1 MKKLQKLIPLFLIIL
16 FLSAGNHVLSAE
28 TKSKENEIEFQKLL
42 NSEDGMKKVA
52 MLQWLLWQTG
62 YFDPSPITGK
72 LNDET
77 KTALQKYQKQR
88 GLPVRGKF
96 DVKTFEKIM
105 KDFEILMPDPVS
117 VSSYFFS
124 KDMWNSHFSAR
135 GTWVFESSNEKMA
148 HPIQMTEIKCY
159 RNKKLCFEA
168 TANIADDILDVT
180 SEIYDVERWDDY
192 EIVTK
197 PYDYECVRYVLRIN
211 RQQRSVKKLRTTISS
226 KDICKKVDQGDRYI
240 RLINGFDEWWEFK
253 SEFNENRGKI
263 FSPSL
268 KKQIEKITE

>member
-1 MKKLQKLIPLFLIIL
+1 M
-16 FLSAGNHVLSAE
+16 
-28 TKSKENEIEFQKLL
+28 KLL
-42 NSEDGMKKVA
+42 
-52 MLQWLLWQTG
+52 L
-62 YFDPSPITGK
+62 
-72 LNDET
+72 
-77 KTALQKYQKQR
+77 
-88 GLPVRGKF
+88 
-96 DVKTFEKIM
+96 
-105 KDFEILMPDPVS
+105 
-117 VSSYFFS
+117 
-124 KDMWNSHFSAR
+124 
-135 GTWVFESSNEKMA
+135 
-148 HPIQMTEIKCY
+148 
-159 RNKKLCFEA
+159 

-253 SEFNENRGKI
+253 SELNKNRGKI

-268 KKQIEKITE
+268 KEQIEKFDE